1 MHKKC
6 CWVLFFFKS
15 LFRDIW
21 NRWLDSP
28 GPFYLSKFLSEVK
41 ALNGVLSVFLAEM
54 CETLHQNLTWL
65 RNHSHLANA
74 ISAEFPHVSYFQRT
88 TNRIWLYIIPSK
100 PDATLHSYDSPRK
113 ATHLPQSLQSS
124 SYAEN
129 LIFHFSQPPQECR
142 WNFDNRWAMALKGK
156 WKVLVFT
163 PKHSIMFYGTGA

>member
-1 MHKKC
+1 MLLSF
-6 CWVLFFFKS
+6 VFFKS

-74 ISAEFPHVSYFQRT
+74 ISAEFPHVSYFKGPPTESGYILSRQSQMRPCIPTIAHVKPPTSHNPFSPLVMQKIYFFTSPSPHKSAGETLT
-88 TNRIWLYIIPSK
+88 TGGQWL
-100 PDATLHSYDSPRK
+100 
-113 ATHLPQSLQSS
+113 
-124 SYAEN
+124 
-129 LIFHFSQPPQECR
+129 
-142 WNFDNRWAMALKGK
+142 
-156 WKVLVFT
+156 
-163 PKHSIMFYGTGA
+163 